1 MRYIKMYF
9 YFIENNN
16 SFESMLTKEKKY
28 DNNKL
33 DEIIVNFGKKIYFQE
48 DDNAYLLSK
57 DGYLRTE
64 KYDEIELL
72 LKNEEDI
79 NSVYILT
86 FYGYPIIYDCCSDD
100 YKSKYIFK
108 TFDDCI
114 EKIKKHLDKIHDDGN
129 NCNCIDV
136 ICKSVIDSFEYF
148 AFNRDDICMKHFRHY
163 DYYDIGYTIQ
173 QFSK

>member
-1 MRYIKMYF
+1 MYF
-9 YFIENNN
+9 YFTENNN
-16 SFESMLTKEKKY
+16 SFESILTKEKKY
-28 DNNKL
+28 DNNNNKL
-33 DEIIVNFGKKIYFQE
+33 DEIIVNFSKKIYFQE

-72 LKNEEDI
+72 LKIEEDI

-86 FYGYPIIYDCCSDD
+86 FYGYPKIYDCCSDD

-114 EKIKKHLDKIHDDGN
+114 EKIKKHLDKIHDDEN

-136 ICKSVIDSFEYF
+136 ICKSVINSFEYF
-148 AFNRDDICMKHFRHY
+148 AFKRDDICMKHFRYY
-163 DYYDIGYTIQ
+163 DYSDIGYTIQ